1 MKLYFEIVRAS
12 GGYRWRVKGG
22 NHEIMAS
29 SEVYTTKDAAK
40 RSVSVVKTNA
50 STAKVYDET

>member
-1 MKLYFEIVRAS
+1 MYFEIVRAS
-12 GGYRWRVKGG
+12 GGYRWRIKGG

-40 RSVSVVKTNA
+40 RSVAVVKTNA
-50 STAKVYDET
+50 STATIHDEA